1 MTVPEPPTNPMI
13 AEPAPIPPTL
23 LGVGGPPAPIV
34 ASGARTA
41 LRPSV
46 PPPIDTVLADLD
58 ARSSVSRAESAGRR
72 GLLVAILLLVA
83 AAAAAA
89 VVYFTL
95 PYFT

>member
-1 MTVPEPPTNPMI
+1 M
-13 AEPAPIPPTL
+13 PAPIPPTL

-34 ASGARTA
+34 ASGA

-46 PPPIDTVLADLD
+46 PPPIDAVLADLD
-58 ARSSVSRAESAGRR
+58 AHTSVSHADSAGRR